1 MCANSIPQVQDMSDS
16 LSRLKLNLC
25 SMHNCTR
32 FDVILWIIST
42 SMHKALDDLILWL
55 LINISSTPVLLNK
68 CVNCVW
74 KLYHKEIEISLPILK
89 FQKNSSTISDLVYLL
104 ELVNPVER

>member
-1 MCANSIPQVQDMSDS
+1 MPQVQDMSDS

-68 CVNCVW
+68 CVHYAYT
-74 KLYHKEIEISLPILK
+74 LHKEIEIK
-89 FQKNSSTISDLVYLL
+89 ALVLA
-104 ELVNPVER
+104 